1 MNVVS
6 QQRSLG
12 AFLLM
17 LRERIPPATTALGP
31 YERLMVRCGRRVTQ
45 EELAEVVGVSRGWY
59 RQLES
64 DAGVRASIRLL
75 DRLADALAA
84 TSEERFTLFTLA
96 VPEMR
101 V

>member
-1 MNVVS
+1 MNFVCE
-6 QQRSLG
+6 QRSLG

-17 LRERIPPATTALGP
+17 LRERIPPASMRLGP
-31 YERLMVRCGRRVTQ
+31 YQRLMVRCGRRVTQ

-84 TSEERFTLFTLA
+84 TPEERMTLFTLA

-101 V
+101 A

>member
-1 MNVVS
+1 M
-6 QQRSLG
+6 R
-12 AFLLM
+12 
-17 LRERIPPATTALGP
+17 LGP
-31 YERLMVRCGRRVTQ
+31 YQRLMVRCGRRVTQ

-84 TSEERFTLFTLA
+84 TPEERMTLFTLA

-101 V
+101 A